1 MLEKMS
7 ISLLLFFNTITSS
20 VDPKNNSEQKIV
32 NQINKEIKT
41 LERKIE
47 MIQITDDDFAS
58 RTVRTNR
65 ITDEI
70 TDLKGKIVKIEK
82 VAKLKEKWASEDSL
96 SKSKK

>member
-32 NQINKEIKT
+32 NQINKEIKA

>member
-1 MLEKMS
+1 MS
-7 ISLLLFFNTITSS
+7 ISLLLFFNTIASS

>member
-32 NQINKEIKT
+32 NQINKEIKA

-82 VAKLKEKWASEDSL
+82 VAKLKEKWASQDSL
-96 SKSKK
+96 SKIKK

>member
-1 MLEKMS
+1 MS